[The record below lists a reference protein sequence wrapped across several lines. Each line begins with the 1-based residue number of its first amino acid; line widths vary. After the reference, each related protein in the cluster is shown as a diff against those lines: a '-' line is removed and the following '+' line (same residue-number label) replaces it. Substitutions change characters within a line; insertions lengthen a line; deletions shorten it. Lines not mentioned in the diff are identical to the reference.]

1 MSGPSTSDFLSVSKN
16 AVVALGNITAR
27 LTAMSGSFVA
37 SQTSGH
43 LDATAL
49 VQAGFVRVKG
59 VSVIAGS
66 AVGYLNDSATVAGIG
81 TGTRVYQ
88 ISVTPGYYP
97 LDLIVTNGL
106 VFEIG
111 TGMQVCIS
119 YSVV

>member
-1 MSGPSTSDFLSVSKN
+1 MSGPSTSEFLSAAKN

-37 SQTSGH
+37 TQTSGH
-43 LDATAL
+43 LAANAL
-49 VQAGFVRVKG
+49 VLAGYVRVKG

-66 AVGYLNDSATVAGIG
+66 AVGYLNDSATAAGIA

-88 ISVTPGYYP
+88 ISATPGYYP
-97 LDLIVTNGL
+97 MDIIVTDGL
-106 VFEIG
+106 VFEAG
-111 TGMQVCIS
+111 TGMQVVIS